1 MVGHIEHHM
10 EDIGRM
16 EVMVGPSGKRRWSDA
31 SKGRVVAETLVPGM
45 TVNEVAQRHDLRP
58 NHLSSWRRLAKDG
71 KLVVPDL
78 AGAEFAPVVL
88 EPEVAL
94 SEVAPETAIE
104 IVHGQVIIRLDAGTS
119 PDRIAKIAYA
129 LSAQELCSRRTG
141 CGSWWRQS
149 QWTSARG
156 MTGWRRW

>member
-31 SKGRVVAETLVPGM
+31 YKGRVVAETLVPGV
-45 TVNEVAQRHDLRP
+45 TVNEVARRHDLRP

-88 EPEVAL
+88 EPEATPSVA
-94 SEVAPETAIE
+94 VPERAIE
-104 IVHGQVIIRLDAGTS
+104 IVHGQVTIRLDAETP
-119 PDRIAKIAYA
+119 PDRIAAIIHA
-129 LSAQELCSRRTG
+129 LSA
-141 CGSWWRQS
+141 
-149 QWTSARG
+149 RG
-156 MTGWRRW
+156 